1 MSEETKRC
9 RNIRRVLIF
18 LFIVCGYML
27 SMTFAVDLI
36 EIDGVE
42 TYIQMTALNL
52 AFGTMGGATPV
63 RQNTVIGLLYIIIPL
78 VGFFF
83 MFFDKKTNIKNIVG
97 ICCGVIGMTSI
108 FMFIGLNIGIG
119 ALISIFCYILIDIL
133 SATALLMNLQDRKA
147 ERKPRTLKRH
157 LV

>member
-1 MSEETKRC
+1 MSEESKRC

-27 SMTFAVDLI
+27 STTFAVDVI

-42 TYIQMTALNL
+42 TVVSMTALNL
-52 AFGTMGGATPV
+52 AFGAMGGSVPV
-63 RQNTVIGLLYIIIPL
+63 RQNTPIGMLYIILPV

-97 ICCGVIGMTSI
+97 ICCGMIGMTSI
-108 FMFIGLNIGIG
+108 FMFINFNIGIG
-119 ALISIFCYILIDIL
+119 ALVSILCYILIDIL
-133 SATALLMNLQDRKA
+133 SVTAMFMHLQDSKTNS
-147 ERKPRTLKRH
+147 KPRTLKGH
-157 LV
+157 L